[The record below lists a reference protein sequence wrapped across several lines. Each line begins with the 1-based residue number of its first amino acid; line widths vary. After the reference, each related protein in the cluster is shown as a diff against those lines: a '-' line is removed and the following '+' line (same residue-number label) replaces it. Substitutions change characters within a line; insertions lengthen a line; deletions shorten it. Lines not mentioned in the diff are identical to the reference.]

1 MIKSKIVHQINI
13 KIEEKDLA
21 FLDAKAKR
29 YGMSRSAML
38 KYFGLNAEFNTSMQ
52 EQLRRPV
59 I

>member
-1 MIKSKIVHQINI
+1 MTKSKKVHQINI

-38 KYFGLNAEFNTSMQ
+38 KYFGLNAEFKTSIQ